1 MTQERRL
8 ADNIRRLQPVNLW
21 LTQGEVVAV
30 DGLTCTV
37 RIGDADIGG
46 VRLRASLTD
55 RDRQILVV
63 PKIGSCVT
71 LGCLTADL
79 NNPVVLQ
86 VDEIESITVNG
97 GELGGLINVQALTD
111 KINELVDRF
120 NSHTHTIGTG
130 AIRTSGSAAAQTN
143 PGPVNVPAVS
153 RKAAKLDRKDYEDD
167 TVKH

>member
-1 MTQERRL
+1 MS
-8 ADNIRRLQPVNLW
+8 VW

-37 RIGDADIGG
+37 RIGDADIVGI
-46 VRLRASLTD
+46 RLRASLTD

-97 GELGGLINVQALTD
+97 GKLGGLINIQALTD
-111 KINELVDRF
+111 KINELVDKF
-120 NSHTHTIGTG
+120 NSHTHTIGSG
-130 AIRTSGSAAAQTN
+130 AIQTAGSATSQANA
-143 PGPVNVPAVS
+143 GPVKVPAVS
-153 RKAAKLDRKDYEDD
+153 VKAAKLDRKDYEDD
-167 TVKH
+167 KVRH